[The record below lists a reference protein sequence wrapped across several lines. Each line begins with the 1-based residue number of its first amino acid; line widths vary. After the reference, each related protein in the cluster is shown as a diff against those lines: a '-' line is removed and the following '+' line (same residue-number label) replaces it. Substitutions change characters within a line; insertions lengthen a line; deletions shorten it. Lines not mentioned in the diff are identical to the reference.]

1 MYKKFENLKKNLR
14 SLQSVAVAFSGGV
27 DSTFLLKVAHD
38 ILGDKAIAI
47 TATSEFFPA
56 REIEEAENFCRA
68 ENIRQIFIRENIL
81 SVENISQNP
90 ENRCYICKKNLFAKI
105 LQVAAENK
113 ISCVVE
119 GSNMDDMGDYRP
131 GMKAIEELDIKS
143 PLRVATLSKSEIRA
157 LSKALNLPTFDK
169 PSFAC
174 LASRFVYGE
183 NITVEKLHMVDAAEN
198 FLHSKNFKQFRVR
211 IHNKIARI
219 EILPAEFEKLLNLR
233 EEIVAKFKSYGFNY
247 VTLDLQGYR
256 VGSMNEILGRI
267 KKQTNRACL
276 QSDIKI

>member
-47 TATSEFFPA
+47 TATSEFFPE

-113 ISCVVE
+113 ISCVAE

-183 NITVEKLHMVDAAEN
+183 NITVEKLQMVDAAEN

-233 EEIVAKFKSYGFNY
+233 EEIISKFKSCGFNY

-256 VGSMNEILGRI
+256 VGSMNETL
-267 KKQTNRACL
+267 KKE
-276 QSDIKI
+276 

>member
-1 MYKKFENLKKNLR
+1 MYKKLENLKENLR
-14 SLQSVAVAFSGGV
+14 TLGSVAVAFSGGV

-90 ENRCYICKKNLFAKI
+90 PDRCYICKKAVFTKI
-105 LQVAAENK
+105 LEIAAENN
-113 ISCVVE
+113 ISYVAE
-119 GSNMDDMGDYRP
+119 GSNMDDTGDYRP
-131 GMKAIEELDIKS
+131 GLKAIAELKIKS
-143 PLRVATLSKSEIRA
+143 PLREAELYKSEIRQF
-157 LSKALNLPTFDK
+157 SKELNLKTFDK

-174 LASRFVYGE
+174 LASRFVYGD
-183 NITVEKLHMVDAAEN
+183 NISAEKLKQVDAAEQ
-198 FLHSKNFKQFRVR
+198 FLFDKGFKQFRVR
-211 IHNKIARI
+211 IHNNIARI

-247 VTLDLQGYR
+247 VTLDLRGYR
-256 VGSMNEILGRI
+256 VGSMNETLHF
-267 KKQTNRACL
+267 
-276 QSDIKI
+276 

>member
-56 REIEEAENFCRA
+56 REIEDAENFCRA

-113 ISCVVE
+113 ISCVAE

-183 NITVEKLHMVDAAEN
+183 NITVEKLQMVDAAEN

-233 EEIVAKFKSYGFNY
+233 EEIVEKFKSYGFNY

-256 VGSMNEILGRI
+256 VGSMNETL
-267 KKQTNRACL
+267 KKE
-276 QSDIKI
+276 